1 VVKRIMLVDE
11 EVQRVSADA
20 VRAIAKATELF
31 VQQLGML
38 MTSWQATTF
47 LIGEY
52 FNETDANP
60 VFTVADGLI
69 WLRQSVQRNSMVR
82 KIEIMKMRGQPTLPG
97 LHTFRISKAGI
108 KVFAPAGM
116 ASGQPAGLPA
126 PALGP
131 RLLTGV
137 PGLDEMLGGGLPK
150 IEGGANCAMVARQA
164 AMKSG
169 YNQVI
174 LYSTHDG
181 QQIYAPPQGWFGDTF
196 AWLQG
201 EFDKDGR
208 ASGEAHLL
216 DVGGGMPLASAHAD
230 VPPRD
235 PLNLF
240 DGGRNPER
248 EALDNLIRAMEL
260 RFGDM
265 ARLAYESQR
274 SIAD

>member
-1 VVKRIMLVDE
+1 MRRKPTRQTLGRMDIRQVSLSRRGALRLGLAGLGAALATPAAFAAPLVSFPLRIAYARVSPDGFVHIRSGEQAAWTHMAGRMGGLVDAL
-11 EVQRVSADA
+11 SP
-20 VRAIAKATELF
+20 
-31 VQQLGML
+31 M
-38 MTSWQATTF
+38 
-47 LIGEY
+47 
-52 FNETDANP
+52 
-60 VFTVADGLI
+60 
-69 WLRQSVQRNSMVR
+69 
-82 KIEIMKMRGQPTLPG
+82 QPG
-97 LHTFRISKAGI
+97 
-108 KVFAPAGM
+108 
-116 ASGQPAGLPA
+116 
-126 PALGP
+126 
-131 RLLTGV
+131 
-137 PGLDEMLGGGLPK
+137 DMLGGGLPK

-181 QQIYAPPQGWFGDTF
+181 QKIYAPPQGWFGDTF

>member
-1 VVKRIMLVDE
+1 MRRKPTRQTLAHMDIRHVSLSRRGALRLGLAGLGAALAAPSAFAAPSVSFPLRVAYARVSPEGLVHIRSSEQARWTLMAQRMGRLVD
-11 EVQRVSADA
+11 SLAP
-20 VRAIAKATELF
+20 
-31 VQQLGML
+31 M
-38 MTSWQATTF
+38 
-47 LIGEY
+47 
-52 FNETDANP
+52 
-60 VFTVADGLI
+60 
-69 WLRQSVQRNSMVR
+69 
-82 KIEIMKMRGQPTLPG
+82 QPG
-97 LHTFRISKAGI
+97 
-108 KVFAPAGM
+108 
-116 ASGQPAGLPA
+116 
-126 PALGP
+126 
-131 RLLTGV
+131 
-137 PGLDEMLGGGLPK
+137 DMLGGGMPK
-150 IEGGANCAMVARQA
+150 IEDGANFAMVAREMA
-164 AMKSG
+164 ANAG

-174 LYSTHDG
+174 VYATHDG
-181 QQIYAPPQGWFGDTF
+181 QQVYAPPEGWFGETF

-216 DVGGGMPLASAHAD
+216 DVGGGMPLASAHVDA
-230 VPPRD
+230 VPRD

>member
-1 VVKRIMLVDE
+1 MSGLVD
-11 EVQRVSADA
+11 ALA
-20 VRAIAKATELF
+20 P
-31 VQQLGML
+31 M
-38 MTSWQATTF
+38 
-47 LIGEY
+47 
-52 FNETDANP
+52 
-60 VFTVADGLI
+60 
-69 WLRQSVQRNSMVR
+69 
-82 KIEIMKMRGQPTLPG
+82 QPG
-97 LHTFRISKAGI
+97 
-108 KVFAPAGM
+108 
-116 ASGQPAGLPA
+116 
-126 PALGP
+126 
-131 RLLTGV
+131 
-137 PGLDEMLGGGLPK
+137 DMLGGGLPK

-216 DVGGGMPLASAHAD
+216 DVGGGMPLVSAHAD
-230 VPPRD
+230 APPRD

-265 ARLAYESQR
+265 ARLADESQR